1 MQKIVKHLI
10 NGENWLLSN
19 IGLKFTFKG
28 HKPHEVT
35 TEEVRI
41 KIREISEGFYGEVA
55 TTSQLDSLNNVL
67 ENSINIPYDLKIK
80 AEIIGNNVKLFG
92 YTPDSKAV
100 LDPNSGIPYIK
111 TQKMN
116 NQRTQK

>member
-1 MQKIVKHLI
+1 MQKIAKHLI

-28 HKPHEVT
+28 SKTNKVT

-41 KIREISEGFYGEVA
+41 KIREITEVFYGDVA
-55 TTSQLDSLNNVL
+55 TTSQLFSLNTAL

-80 AEIIGNNVKLFG
+80 AEILGNTIKLFG
-92 YTPDSKAV
+92 YTLDSKAV
-100 LDPNSGIPYIK
+100 LDPNSGITHISTYQK
-111 TQKMN
+111 TNK
-116 NQRTQK
+116 RI